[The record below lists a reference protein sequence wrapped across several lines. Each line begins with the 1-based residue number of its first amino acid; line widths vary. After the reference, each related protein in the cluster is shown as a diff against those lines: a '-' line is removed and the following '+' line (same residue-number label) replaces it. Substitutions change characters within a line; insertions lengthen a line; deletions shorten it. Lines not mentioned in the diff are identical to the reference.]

1 MLSRI
6 FWISLAG
13 IALIGGMILQDGGSI
28 FSWGDQREISA
39 KAERTI
45 EERVDHAIDR
55 SFDKM
60 EVMGSDGSEIDVPA
74 ETKRAMATAVAE
86 LVKAEAD
93 LAVAKIGESSD
104 EEMKAARAR
113 REKARA
119 NVDRLET
126 QIRNLDRASPS
137 ERDALREQIK
147 RDVQED
153 VRTTVRESV
162 GG

>member
-28 FSWGDQREISA
+28 FSWGDHREISA

-126 QIRNLDRASPS
+126 QIKNLDRASPS

>member
-28 FSWGDQREISA
+28 FSWGDHREISA

-74 ETKRAMATAVAE
+74 ETKRAMADAVGR
-86 LVKAEAD
+86 LVKAEAN
-93 LAVAKIGESSD
+93 LAVARATDSSD

-126 QIRNLDRASPS
+126 QIKNLDRASPS

>member
-28 FSWGDQREISA
+28 FSWGDHREISA

-93 LAVAKIGESSD
+93 LAVAKIGESTD
-104 EEMKAARAR
+104 EEVKAARAR

>member
-28 FSWGDQREISA
+28 FSWGDHREISA

-93 LAVAKIGESSD
+93 LAVAKIGESTD
-104 EEMKAARAR
+104 EEMKVARAR

-126 QIRNLDRASPS
+126 QIKNLDRASPS

>member
-60 EVMGSDGSEIDVPA
+60 EVRGSDGSEIDVPA

-126 QIRNLDRASPS
+126 QIRKLDRASPS

>member
-28 FSWGDQREISA
+28 FSWGDHREISA

-93 LAVAKIGESSD
+93 LAVAKIGESTD

-126 QIRNLDRASPS
+126 QIKNLDRASPS